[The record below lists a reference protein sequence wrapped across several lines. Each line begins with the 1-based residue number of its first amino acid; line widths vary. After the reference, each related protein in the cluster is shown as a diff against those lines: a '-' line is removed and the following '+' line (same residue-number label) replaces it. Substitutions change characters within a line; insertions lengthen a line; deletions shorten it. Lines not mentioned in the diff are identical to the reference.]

1 MTGRPHP
8 AFRRLVREE
17 REHQEL
23 TVLAPAATL
32 STSSRGR
39 KVSEIP
45 DRYRT
50 AFERDRDRI
59 LHAKAFRRLKHKT
72 QVFMNPE
79 GDHYV
84 TRLTHTLKVTQIGR
98 SIGRALSLNEP
109 LVEAVCLGHD
119 VGHSP
124 FGHTGE
130 EALSEFVADGWR
142 HSDQS
147 VRIFE
152 VLEPLNLTYEVL
164 DGIKTH
170 PWNVATDPS
179 TPESGVVRF
188 ADRIAY
194 LAHDAEDAIRAG
206 MLDRGDFPPA
216 AIEAFGEPGRQWIQT
231 MIAAVVDDSLRV
243 GEISMATDILG
254 VMHDLRAF
262 MFETVYLR
270 PEMEPQRRRAKE
282 VVRGLV
288 EFYLSHPGEI
298 PESYRH
304 EGSELPVQVIDY
316 VAGMTDRF
324 AIRSHDELFRPRLF

>member
-1 MTGRPHP
+1 MTSPPHP
-8 AFRRLVREE
+8 AFHRLTREE
-17 REHQEL
+17 RERQEL
-23 TVLAPAATL
+23 TLLAPGATL
-32 STSSRGR
+32 SKDSKGR

-45 DRYRT
+45 DLYRT

-84 TRLTHTLKVTQIGR
+84 TRLTHTLQVTQIGR
-98 SIGRALSLNEP
+98 SIARALSLNEP
-109 LVEAVCLGHD
+109 LAEAVCLGHD

-130 EALSEFVADGWR
+130 EALSEFVVGEWR

-152 VLEPLNLTYEVL
+152 VLEPLNLTHETI
-164 DGIKTH
+164 DGIKAH
-170 PWNVATDPS
+170 PWKIEQGPS
-179 TPESGVVRF
+179 TPEGSVVRF

-194 LAHDAEDAIRAG
+194 LAHDAEDALRAG
-206 MLDRGDFPPA
+206 VLDRGDFPEE
-216 AIEAFGEPGRQWIQT
+216 AISTFGEPGRQWIQS
-231 MIAAVVDDSLRV
+231 MIAAVVDESIRR
-243 GEISMATDILG
+243 GELAMADAVLG

-262 MFETVYLR
+262 MFERVYLR

-288 EFYLSHPGEI
+288 EYFLDHPQEI
-298 PESYRH
+298 PLSYRH
-304 EGSELPVQVIDY
+304 DDSELLVQVIDY

-324 AIRSHDELFRPRLF
+324 AIRTHDSLFRPQLF

>member
-1 MTGRPHP
+1 MTSHP
-8 AFRRLVREE
+8 AFRRLGREE
-17 REHQEL
+17 RERLERTL
-23 TVLAPAATL
+23 LAPGATL
-32 STSSRGR
+32 SADSRGR
-39 KVSEIP
+39 KVSEVP
-45 DRYRT
+45 DVYRT

-79 GDHYV
+79 GDHFV
-84 TRLTHTLKVTQIGR
+84 TRLTHTLQVTQIGR
-98 SIGRALSLNEP
+98 SIARSLSLNEP
-109 LVEAVCLGHD
+109 LAEAVCLGHD

-130 EALSEFVADGWR
+130 EALSEFIDGEWR

-152 VLEPLNLTYEVL
+152 VLEPLNLTHEVI
-164 DGIKTH
+164 DGIERH
-170 PWNVATDPS
+170 PWKVEQGPS
-179 TPESGVVRF
+179 TPEGAVVRF

-194 LAHDAEDAIRAG
+194 LAHDAEDALRAG
-206 MLDRGDFPPA
+206 VLDRSDFPST
-216 AIEAFGEPGRQWIQT
+216 AIANFGEPGRQWIQT
-231 MIAAVVDDSLRV
+231 MIEAVVDESLRR
-243 GEISMATDILG
+243 GELAMDDGVLG

-262 MFETVYLR
+262 MFERVYLR
-270 PEMEPQRRRAKE
+270 PAMEPQRRRAKE

-288 EFYLSHPGEI
+288 AYFLDHPDEL

-304 EGSELPVQVIDY
+304 DDSTVLVQVIDY

-324 AIRSHDELFRPRLF
+324 AIRTHDALFRPQLF